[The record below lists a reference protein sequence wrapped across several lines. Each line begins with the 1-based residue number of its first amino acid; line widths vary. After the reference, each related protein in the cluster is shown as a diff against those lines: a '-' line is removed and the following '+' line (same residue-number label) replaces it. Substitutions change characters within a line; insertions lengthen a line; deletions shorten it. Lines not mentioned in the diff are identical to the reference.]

1 MEIRTLRTCKD
12 VPYTPYVRES
22 SFLFMYMH
30 ARACTCIRVGKTSL
44 KSLYVLRTL
53 DWSGFS
59 DKDMGV
65 DVLT

>member
-22 SFLFMYMH
+22 SFLFMYMYTH
-30 ARACTCIRVGKTSL
+30 AHTRIRVGKTSL
-44 KSLYVLRTL
+44 KSLYVLRAL

-59 DKDMGV
+59 NKDMGV
-65 DVLT
+65 DVLS